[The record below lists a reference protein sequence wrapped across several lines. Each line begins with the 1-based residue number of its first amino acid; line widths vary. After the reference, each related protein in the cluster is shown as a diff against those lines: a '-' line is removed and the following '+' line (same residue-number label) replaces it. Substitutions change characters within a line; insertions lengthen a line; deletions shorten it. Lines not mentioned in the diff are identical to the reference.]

1 MLDDLFASH
10 NYEREM
16 QYWLA
21 AKAKFELRST
31 QPVTATLSNFLA
43 TKRFQS
49 RVVDDLA
56 VRSKLSRYLFCGK

>member
-10 NYEREM
+10 NHELKM

-21 AKAKFELRST
+21 SKVKFELRST
-31 QPVTATLSNFLA
+31 APVTATLSNFLA
-43 TKRFQS
+43 AKRLQS

-56 VRSKLSRYLFCGK
+56 VRLKSSRYLFCGK

>member
-10 NYEREM
+10 NYEWEM

-21 AKAKFELRST
+21 AKVKFGLRST
-31 QPVTATLSNFLA
+31 QPVMAALSNFLA
-43 TKRFQS
+43 AKRLQS

-56 VRSKLSRYLFCGK
+56 VRLKSSRYLFCGK

>member
-10 NYEREM
+10 NYEPEM

-21 AKAKFELRST
+21 AKVKFELRSP

-43 TKRFQS
+43 AKRLQS

-56 VRSKLSRYLFCGK
+56 VRLKSSRCLFCGK